1 MDEHRAHG
9 AKVSEAQALPAPA
22 WPATLEEFWSW
33 HMEAACRQVDTT
45 LFYSPE
51 GERGPRKERREAAA
65 KQVCGSCKVVELCA
79 AYAIATREPY
89 GTWGG
94 LSEHDRRELVRRV
107 DPRMAL
113 LRYRAALADW
123 EQRERGVGLRPTA
136 TDSDRRFRRSTT
148 AHPPRSSGGWPPSG
162 SRPDRP

>member
-1 MDEHRAHG
+1 
-9 AKVSEAQALPAPA
+9 VSEAPVQA
-22 WPATLEEFWSW
+22 WPSTLEEFWSW
-33 HMEAACRQVDTT
+33 HMEAACRRVDTG

-94 LSEHDRRELVRRV
+94 LSENDRRELVRRV
-107 DPRMAL
+107 DPRRAQ
-113 LRYRAALADW
+113 LRYRAALSDW
-123 EQRERGVGLRPTA
+123 EQERGAGLRPTID
-136 TDSDRRFRRSTT
+136 TFRPAASP
-148 AHPPRSSGGWPPSG
+148 AG
-162 SRPDRP
+162 

>member
-1 MDEHRAHG
+1 M
-9 AKVSEAQALPAPA
+9 SEAHAIPAQA

-33 HMEAACRQVDTT
+33 HMQAACRQVDTD

-65 KQVCGSCKVVELCA
+65 KQVCGSCRVVELCA

-94 LSEHDRRELVRRV
+94 LSEHDRRELLRHM
-107 DPRMAL
+107 DPRLAQ
-113 LRYRAALADW
+113 LRYRSALAAW
-123 EQRERGVGLRPTA
+123 ERGAVGA
-136 TDSDRRFRRSTT
+136 
-148 AHPPRSSGGWPPSG
+148 
-162 SRPDRP
+162 

>member
-1 MDEHRAHG
+1 M
-9 AKVSEAQALPAPA
+9 SEATVVRA

-33 HMEAACRQVDTT
+33 HMEAACRRVDTS

-65 KQVCGSCKVVELCA
+65 KQVCGACRVVDLCA

-94 LSEHDRRELVRRV
+94 LSENDRRELVRRV
-107 DPRMAL
+107 DPATAQR
-113 LRYRAALADW
+113 RYRSALADW
-123 EQRERGVGLRPTA
+123 EP
-136 TDSDRRFRRSTT
+136 TT
-148 AHPPRSSGGWPPSG
+148 AR
-162 SRPDRP
+162 SRPPADKRQIPTG

>member
-1 MDEHRAHG
+1 M
-9 AKVSEAQALPAPA
+9 SEAHAIPVQA

-33 HMEAACRQVDTT
+33 HMQASCRQVDTD

-65 KQVCGSCKVVELCA
+65 KQVCGSCRVVELCA

-94 LSEHDRRELVRRV
+94 LSEHDRRELLRHM
-107 DPRMAL
+107 DPRLAQ
-113 LRYRAALADW
+113 LRYRTALAAW
-123 EQRERGVGLRPTA
+123 EQTKA
-136 TDSDRRFRRSTT
+136 
-148 AHPPRSSGGWPPSG
+148 W
-162 SRPDRP
+162 SRPPADDN

>member
-1 MDEHRAHG
+1 MNSVHEQRLSDAFRCNRNLASGEGSMRGRGSGRSG
-9 AKVSEAQALPAPA
+9 AKVSEVPVQT
-22 WPATLEEFWSW
+22 WPSTLEEFWAW
-33 HMEAACRQVDTT
+33 HMEAACRQVDTS

-94 LSEHDRRELVRRV
+94 LSENDRREHIRRS
-107 DPRMAL
+107 DSRMDQ
-113 LRYRAALADW
+113 LRYRGALAAW
-123 EQRERGVGLRPTA
+123 ERDAAGVLGA
-136 TDSDRRFRRSTT
+136 
-148 AHPPRSSGGWPPSG
+148 
-162 SRPDRP
+162 

>member
-1 MDEHRAHG
+1 M
-9 AKVSEAQALPAPA
+9 SEAHAIPIQA

-33 HMEAACRQVDTT
+33 HMHAACQQVDTD

-65 KQVCGSCKVVELCA
+65 KQVCGSCRVVELCA

-94 LSEHDRRELVRRV
+94 LSEHERRELLRDM
-107 DPRMAL
+107 DPRMAQ
-113 LRYRAALADW
+113 LRYRMALARW
-123 EQRERGVGLRPTA
+123 ERGAVGA
-136 TDSDRRFRRSTT
+136 
-148 AHPPRSSGGWPPSG
+148 
-162 SRPDRP
+162 